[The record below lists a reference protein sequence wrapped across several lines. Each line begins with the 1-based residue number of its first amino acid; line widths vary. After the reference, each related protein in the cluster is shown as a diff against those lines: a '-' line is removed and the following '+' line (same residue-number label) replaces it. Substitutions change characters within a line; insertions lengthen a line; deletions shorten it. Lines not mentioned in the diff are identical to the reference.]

1 MHEGA
6 EEEEEE
12 DPEEADPG
20 ADPGADPVVVVL
32 VDLGLRRGTA
42 RRAAT
47 SPQEAP
53 TCKESILFCIH
64 PVSKDNLQI
73 SLDTKG

>member
-6 EEEEEE
+6 EEEEE

-42 RRAAT
+42 RRAAP

-53 TCKESILFCIH
+53 TCKESIRYIH
-64 PVSKDNLQI
+64 PVSPLHF
-73 SLDTKG
+73 SR